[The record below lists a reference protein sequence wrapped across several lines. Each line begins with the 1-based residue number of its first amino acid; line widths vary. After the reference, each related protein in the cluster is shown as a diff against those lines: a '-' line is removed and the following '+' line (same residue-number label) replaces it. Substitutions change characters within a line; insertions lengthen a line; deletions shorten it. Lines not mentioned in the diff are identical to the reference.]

1 MDKATRVI
9 WIHSESI
16 RMIDA
21 KLMVFRKYEQKL
33 CREKIL
39 MHHEYEEDIDDIL
52 MLSGRQKLDY
62 LYEKTISQKEKV
74 PDQSLHQILL
84 EAADRALTKREIRN
98 VCESVYIQH
107 GGYHVGRVGYSAYI
121 CHSKFTVDEIKA
133 ELVQETLKET
143 AILFGAQIGQGISR
157 HIIPDIQETL
167 DDKFSELR
175 KNISDELYPIIGLVV
190 QPFLVRILIR
200 LRDMIYS
207 IWSVVVVFFL
217 SVNINSQDWRW
228 SVADEIYGVVS
239 RNKLP
244 IVREILP
251 HVKGMCAIT
260 RNDIESVCRRIEEF
274 KQEIVLS
281 DQEKSK

>member
-1 MDKATRVI
+1 
-9 WIHSESI
+9 
-16 RMIDA
+16 MIDA
-21 KLMVFRKYEQKL
+21 KLKVFRKYEQKL

-39 MHHEYEEDIDDIL
+39 MHHEYEEDNDDIL

-62 LYEKTISQKEKV
+62 LYEKTKSQKEKV

-84 EAADRALTKREIRN
+84 EAADRALTKREIRY
-98 VCESVYIQH
+98 VCESVDLQH
-107 GGYHVGRVGYSAYI
+107 GTYHVGKVGYSAYI
-121 CHSKFTVDEIKA
+121 CYSKFTVDQIKA
-133 ELVQETLKET
+133 ELVEETLKET
-143 AILFGAQIGQGISR
+143 AKLFGAQISQGILR

-175 KNISDELYPIIGLVV
+175 KNISDELDPIIDLLV
-190 QPFLVRILIR
+190 QSFLVRIFIL

-207 IWSVVVVFFL
+207 VWSVIVVLFL

-239 RNKLP
+239 RNKQS

-251 HVKGMCAIT
+251 HVKDMCAIT
-260 RNDIESVCRRIEEF
+260 RNDIEIVCRKIEEC
-274 KQEIVLS
+274 KQEMVLS